1 MKDFIGF
8 QDIIQGFNKRVE
20 KDKVSHAHLIIG
32 PDGLGKSI
40 IARTFA
46 LSILSKDINKDYVDI
61 INYKPTKS
69 SFGVDEVRK
78 IIEEVSKKP
87 YEGDKKVIIIHKGE
101 KLTTQAQNALLKTIE
116 EPPKGVYIIIL
127 SESLELM
134 LETIKSRCQV
144 YKLPHLNK
152 SQMEEYIQKLGVL
165 DENKRL
171 TLLAYGE
178 GIPGRAERILKDEK
192 LLNIRKD
199 IIELL
204 KDISNGNKG
213 VVLKYQDKLNIY
225 KEEKEEVLNILIS
238 FIRDIIV
245 YKELR
250 DKNKVI
256 NVDKINDIKVL
267 TENLSYKKLISML
280 DSIKK
285 TRIIYKNNVSYSMSI
300 SVMLIE
306 FLEDK

>member
-8 QDIIQGFNKRVE
+8 QDIIQGFNKRVSSN
-20 KDKVSHAHLIIG
+20 KISHAHLIIG

-40 IARTFA
+40 IARIFA

-61 INYKPTKS
+61 INYKPSKS
-69 SFGVDEVRK
+69 SFGVDEVRN

-87 YEGDKKVIIIHKGE
+87 YEGDKKVIIIHRGE
-101 KLTTQAQNALLKTIE
+101 KLTSQAQNALLKTIE

-134 LETIKSRCQV
+134 LETIKSRCQL
-144 YKLPHLNK
+144 YKLPPLNRN
-152 SQMEEYIQKLGVL
+152 QMEEYIQKLGVL
-165 DENKRL
+165 DENQRL

-178 GIPGRAERILKDEK
+178 GIPGRAERVLKDEK
-192 LLNIRKD
+192 LLNIRRD
-199 IIELL
+199 IIDLL
-204 KDISNGNKG
+204 KDISNGSKSI
-213 VVLKYQDKLNIY
+213 VLKYQDKLNIY
-225 KEEKEEVLNILIS
+225 TEEKEEVLNILVS

-250 DKNKVI
+250 DKNKII
-256 NVDKINDIKVL
+256 NVDKINDIKIL
-267 TENLSYKKLISML
+267 TENLSYKKLNSML
-280 DSIKK
+280 DSIKE
-285 TRIIYKNNVSYSMSI
+285 TRIKYKNNVSYSMSI

-306 FLEDK
+306 FLEG

>member
-8 QDIIQGFNKRVE
+8 QDIIQGFNKRVSSN
-20 KDKVSHAHLIIG
+20 KISHAHLIIG

-40 IARTFA
+40 IARIFA

-61 INYKPTKS
+61 INYKPSKS
-69 SFGVDEVRK
+69 SFGVDEVRN

-87 YEGDKKVIIIHKGE
+87 YEGDKKVIIIHRGE
-101 KLTTQAQNALLKTIE
+101 KLTSQAQNALLKTIE

-134 LETIKSRCQV
+134 LETIKSRCQL
-144 YKLPHLNK
+144 YKLPPLNRN
-152 SQMEEYIQKLGVL
+152 QMEEYIQKLGVL
-165 DENKRL
+165 DENQRL

-178 GIPGRAERILKDEK
+178 GIPGRAERVLKDEK
-192 LLNIRKD
+192 LLNIRRD
-199 IIELL
+199 IIDLL
-204 KDISNGNKG
+204 KDISNGSKSI
-213 VVLKYQDKLNIY
+213 VLKYQDKLNIY
-225 KEEKEEVLNILIS
+225 TEEKEEVLNILVS

-250 DKNKVI
+250 DKNKMI
-256 NVDKINDIKVL
+256 NVDKINDIKIL
-267 TENLSYKKLISML
+267 TENLSYKKLNSML
-280 DSIKK
+280 DSIKE
-285 TRIIYKNNVSYSMSI
+285 TRIKYKNNVSYSMSI

-306 FLEDK
+306 FLEG